1 MMELFGQFWGLYT
14 VLMLVVFVGIWA
26 WAWSSKRK
34 KAFREA
40 ANLPF
45 ADEAS
50 DRQEG
55 PTKREERH
63 P

>member
-1 MMELFGQFWGLYT
+1 MMDLFGQFWGLYT

-26 WAWSSKRK
+26 WAWSGKRK

-45 ADEAS
+45 ADEAPGS
-50 DRQEG
+50 QEVSA
-55 PTKREERH
+55 KREERDS
-63 P
+63 

>member
-1 MMELFGQFWGLYT
+1 MELFGEFWGVYT
-14 VLMLVVFVGIWA
+14 LLMFIIFVGIWV

-34 KAFREA
+34 KAFKDA

-50 DRQEG
+50 EKKQG
-55 PTKREERH
+55 LPNREENQ

>member
-1 MMELFGQFWGLYT
+1 MELFGEAWGVYT
-14 VLMLVVFVGIWA
+14 LLMLILFIGIWA

-34 KAFREA
+34 KAFKDV

-45 ADEAS
+45 ADES
-50 DRQEG
+50 QNKQEG
-55 PTKREERH
+55 LTNREENQ

>member
-1 MMELFGQFWGLYT
+1 MELFGEVWGVYT
-14 VLMLVVFVGIWA
+14 LLMLILFVGIWA

-34 KAFREA
+34 KAFKDA

-45 ADEAS
+45 ADES
-50 DRQEG
+50 SEKQQG
-55 PTKREERH
+55 LNNREENQ

>member
-1 MMELFGQFWGLYT
+1 MELFGELWGIYT
-14 VLMLVVFVGIWA
+14 VLMLIIFVGIWA

-34 KAFREA
+34 KAFRDA

-45 ADEAS
+45 ADEVPREKQAL
-50 DRQEG
+50 
-55 PTKREERH
+55 PKREEDK